1 MFEGEGHGVAN
12 GLFIHSQNDKYSPDF
27 RVSLAKTS
35 SARKRWASNTFP
47 GILCRMIHWLIVLIR
62 LVLTGLKSR
71 RNLLLENLVLLHQLL
86 VLRRSSNLP
95 RMTPIDR
102 ALWAEGPA
110 AGPRWNLRLG
120 IPEARPSFRAC
131 FENRRGSVFAPKAL
145 WRGATKETAW
155 RASAQP

>member
-71 RNLLLENLVLLHQLL
+71 RNLLLENLALRHQLL
-86 VLRRSSNLP
+86 VLRRSSNRP
-95 RMTPIDR
+95 RLTPIDR
-102 ALWAEGPA
+102 VLWAWLTQVWDG
-110 AGPRWNLRLG
+110 WKICLSL
-120 IPEARPSFRAC
+120 
-131 FENRRGSVFAPKAL
+131 
-145 WRGATKETAW
+145 
-155 RASAQP
+155 AQPSTVIRWHRAGFGLFW